1 MKIAVCA
8 HDMDERHYISR
19 LLDETLPARG
29 LIPKIS
35 LFPLLN
41 ELLESAAK
49 PDRPFDVAILS
60 GHKEDALLQ
69 QLCRLT
75 PVILVGQ
82 QEMAPVAFDV
92 GAAYFIE
99 APADPQKLERAIAH
113 YIQTRYDQ
121 STAPRWVNR
130 FRQRY

>member
-1 MKIAVCA
+1 MKIAVCTR
-8 HDMDERHYISR
+8 DIDERHHISR

-35 LFPLLN
+35 LFPLPD

-49 PDRPFDVAILS
+49 QERPFDVAILS
-60 GHKEDALLQ
+60 GEKEDGILQ
-69 QLCRLT
+69 QLCRLA

-99 APADPQKLERAIAH
+99 APADQQKIERAIAH

-121 STAPRWVNR
+121 TTAPRWVSR
-130 FRQRY
+130 FRQHY